1 MSLPPLRLKKDQER
15 RLLAG
20 HCWIYSNEIDT
31 EATPLATLES
41 GVAMEVWSHG
51 GTWLGYAQVN
61 PHSLIAGRLV
71 SRHRGRPPSP
81 ALWVERIRTA
91 LELRQRL
98 YDQPYYRLVFGEA
111 DGLPGLTVDRYGTLL
126 VVQLTTAG
134 MDRVRAEL
142 IAALEQLVRPETVC
156 LRNDAPVRALE
167 GLPSAVETV
176 LGTLPETVTLEEGG
190 VGFRVSLSGGQK
202 TGWFFDQA
210 ENRARLSR
218 YRMRGRVLDAFSYV
232 GAWGVQAAA
241 RGAQEV
247 LCLDASATA
256 LEGVTHNA
264 ALNGLAGRVR
274 TLQGDAFATL
284 KGLADAGERFDTV
297 ILDPPAFIKRRRDLT
312 EGTEAYHRL
321 NRLGLG
327 LLNPGGLLVT
337 ASCSFHMEREVFLR
351 TVQRASR
358 RTGMSLQ
365 LLESAGQGPDHPV
378 HPAIPE
384 TAYLKTLFFR
394 AVTAF

>member
-15 RLLAG
+15 RLLTG
-20 HCWIYSNEIDT
+20 HCWIYSNEIDN
-31 EATPLATLES
+31 EATPLTALEPGAT
-41 GVAMEVWSHG
+41 VEVWSHG
-51 GTWLGYAQVN
+51 GTWLGYAQIN
-61 PHSLIAGRLV
+61 PHSLIAGRLI
-71 SRHRGRPPSP
+71 SRQRNRPPSP

-98 YDQPYYRLVFGEA
+98 YEQPYYRLVFGEA
-111 DGLPGLTVDRYGTLL
+111 DGLPGLTVDRYGAVL

-134 MDRVRAEL
+134 MERVRGEL
-142 IAALEQLVRPETVC
+142 IAALEQVVRPEAVC

-167 GLPSAVETV
+167 GLPSYVEVV
-176 LGTLPETVTLEEGG
+176 LGTLPETLTLEEGG
-190 VGFRVSLSGGQK
+190 VRFRVPLSAGQK

-210 ENRARLSR
+210 ENRLRLGR
-218 YRMRGRVLDAFSYV
+218 YRIQGRVLDAFSYL
-232 GAWGVQAAA
+232 GAWGIQAAA
-241 RGAQEV
+241 RGAHEV

-256 LEGVTHNA
+256 LEGVVQNA
-264 ALNGLAGRVR
+264 TLNGLRGRVH
-274 TLQGDAFATL
+274 TLQGDAFSVL
-284 KGLADAGERFDTV
+284 KGLAEAGERFDAV

-337 ASCSFHMEREVFLR
+337 ASCSFHMEREAFLR

-358 RTGMSLQ
+358 RSGLSLQ

-394 AVTAF
+394 AVAGF

>member
-15 RLLAG
+15 RLLTG

-31 EATPLATLES
+31 EATPLPAFEP
-41 GVAMEVWSHG
+41 GVAVEVWSHG

-71 SRHRGRPPSP
+71 SRHRSRPPSP
-81 ALWVERIRTA
+81 ALWGERIRSA

-98 YDQPYYRLVFGEA
+98 YRQPYYRLVFGEA
-111 DGLPGLTVDRYGTLL
+111 DGLPGLTVDRYGEVL

-134 MDRVRAEL
+134 MERVRAEL
-142 IAALEQLVRPETVC
+142 ITALEQVVRPEAVL
-156 LRNDAPVRALE
+156 LRNDASVRALE
-167 GLPSAVETV
+167 GLPSYVETL
-176 LGTLPETVTLEEGG
+176 LGALPETLTLEEGG
-190 VGFRVSLSGGQK
+190 LRFRVPLKEGQK

-210 ENRARLSR
+210 ENRARLQR
-218 YRMRGRVLDAFSYV
+218 YRLHGRVLDAFSYL

-241 RGAQEV
+241 RGAHEV
-247 LCLDASATA
+247 LCLDASVAA
-256 LEGVTHNA
+256 LEGVLHNA
-264 ALNGLAGRVR
+264 GLNGLTGRVQ

-284 KGLADAGERFDTV
+284 KGLAEAGERFDTV

-327 LLNPGGLLVT
+327 LLNPGGLLVS
-337 ASCSFHMEREVFLR
+337 ASCSFHLDRDAFLR
-351 TVQRASR
+351 TVQRGSR
-358 RTGMSLQ
+358 RTGLSLQ
-365 LLESAGQGPDHPV
+365 LLEVGGQGPDHPV

-394 AVTAF
+394 AVPSF